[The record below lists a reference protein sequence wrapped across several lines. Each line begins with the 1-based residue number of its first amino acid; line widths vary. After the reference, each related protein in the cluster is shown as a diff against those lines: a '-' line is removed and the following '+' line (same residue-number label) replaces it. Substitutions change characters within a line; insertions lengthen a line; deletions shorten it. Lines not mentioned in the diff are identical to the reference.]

1 MLTEEINPRL
11 RERFQKTWAGCLG
24 GAVPEEDYR
33 HTIKAAGFVDIT
45 IVSRHT
51 LTSQELTAMAT
62 CPGEEFTPAPAKED
76 LAVVQGNVVSIKF
89 TAIKPSS

>member
-1 MLTEEINPRL
+1 
-11 RERFQKTWAGCLG
+11 
-24 GAVPEEDYR
+24 
-33 HTIKAAGFVDIT
+33 
-45 IVSRHT
+45 
-51 LTSQELTAMAT
+51 LTAMAT